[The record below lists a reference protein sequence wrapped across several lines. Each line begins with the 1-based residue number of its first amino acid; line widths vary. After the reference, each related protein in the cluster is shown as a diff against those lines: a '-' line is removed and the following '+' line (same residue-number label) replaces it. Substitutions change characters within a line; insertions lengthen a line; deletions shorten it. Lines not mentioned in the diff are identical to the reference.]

1 MTAYTEYV
9 ELPLDPAVEP
19 RGDSLKSGREKLFRI
34 VVGLDPQ
41 SNYPIATKTGRAL
54 PGHPSTPLRQ
64 WIPGRAALAR
74 NDRNRE
80 VKRTHGCH
88 THLFHAKPALLS
100 AIRVYP
106 WGISPCGKCLSQW
119 YTRYLQSSRSVI
131 VICFLATRSL
141 RPFNTSSVWSL
152 SGESD
157 SGVC

>member
-74 NDRNRE
+74 NDETIIVVILHEPLSLLHFFKKSPDLPLLAGIRMIKHCPDGQYCSVCGLMQWN
-80 VKRTHGCH
+80 
-88 THLFHAKPALLS
+88 LFTANN
-100 AIRVYP
+100 
-106 WGISPCGKCLSQW
+106 
-119 YTRYLQSSRSVI
+119 
-131 VICFLATRSL
+131 F
-141 RPFNTSSVWSL
+141 
-152 SGESD
+152 
-157 SGVC
+157 